1 MNDAEQKLDYKE
13 FPLLYVD
20 DEHDNLEAFAD
31 EFDQYFT
38 IHTADSGSSGLDV
51 IEDNPIAILLADQ
64 RMPTM
69 TGIEFLKKAR
79 RTAPNMIRIL
89 ITAYSDIE
97 VVIEAINRGQVYRY
111 ISKPWEHD
119 ELRHTIM
126 RCIDHYHAES
136 EVERLTLERIEN
148 VKKMEHASKLAAIGK
163 LAAGVAHE
171 IRNPLVSIQ
180 TFFDLLPQRR
190 DDDDFCTNFL
200 SLVKGE
206 VLRIRN
212 LITNL
217 LTFAKPVEFR
227 PKPADINSVL
237 EATVEL
243 VKNQARKSNVEIERD
258 YCPDLPEILL
268 DSEQIR
274 QVFMNLIFN
283 GIQAI
288 QNEGRI
294 RIETAPGGSGGSK
307 NGFVKI
313 KISDDGHGISEEMQ
327 TSLFDPFFTT
337 RDEGSGLGLAI
348 VKQIL
353 NNHKGAIT
361 VDSRPG
367 QGATFT
373 VSLPMHPS
381 EERCQD

>member
-1 MNDAEQKLDYKE
+1 MNDTSPLLDYRK

-20 DEHDNLEAFAD
+20 DEHDNLEAFTD
-31 EFDQYFT
+31 EFDQYFN
-38 IHTADSGSSGLDV
+38 IHTADSGASGLDV
-51 IEDNPIAILLADQ
+51 IEEKPIAIILADQ

-69 TGIEFLKKAR
+69 AGIEFLKRVRQK
-79 RTAPNMIRIL
+79 APNIIRIL

-97 VVIEAINRGQVYRY
+97 VVIEAINLGQVYRY

-126 RCIDHYHAES
+126 RCIDHYHAER
-136 EVERLTLERIEN
+136 EVERLTIERIEN
-148 VKKMEHASKLAAIGK
+148 VKKMEHASKLAAIGR

-180 TFFDLLPQRR
+180 TFFDLLPQKR

-206 VLRIRN
+206 VNRIRN

-217 LTFAKPVEFR
+217 LTFAKPGEFR
-227 PKPADINSVL
+227 PKPTDINGVL

-243 VKNQARKSNVEIERD
+243 IQNQARKSNVEIERN
-258 YCPDLPEILL
+258 YYQDLPKILL
-268 DSEQIR
+268 DSEQMR

-288 QNEGRI
+288 ENEGRI
-294 RIETAPGGSGGSK
+294 QVETSLAGSGEAD
-307 NGFVKI
+307 GFVTI
-313 KISDDGHGISEEMQ
+313 KISDDGTGIAEEMQ
-327 TSLFDPFFTT
+327 SSLFDPFFTT

-353 NNHKGAIT
+353 NNHRGAIT

-367 QGATFT
+367 HGTTFT
-373 VSLPMHPS
+373 MSMPVHPS